1 MEVNNSFIEALFTGL
16 NHEMS
21 RELLWREFPS
31 DQRGSYLRKFWDRTD
46 STVAAGNTEG
56 ADDIANE
63 LHQWN
68 SPLGS
73 NIAVNSQRIVLV
85 IRGQLLQKF
94 PDTLIFAS
102 EAEFSGTPG
111 ISQEELKSAPRQMK
125 TSGETIYPIFTA
137 RLGTDVT
144 LLGFDLS
151 VNEALGKS
159 PVNAALGENAEWLYT
174 ADNAG
179 YFFALQERPG
189 QLRFGLDEEYF
200 TSLTVRPSFWNQLS
214 WDYIGDPRVLLTA
227 YSGFGTVINPEQM
240 TWGESSAEMA
250 NILFRKQ
257 LLFLTHSNNLI

>member
-137 RLGTDVT
+137 KLGTDVT

-151 VNEALGKS
+151 VNEALGT
-159 PVNAALGENAEWLYT
+159 NEQGDYI
-174 ADNAG
+174 NAG

-189 QLRFGLDEEYF
+189 QLRFGLDEY
-200 TSLTVRPSFWNQLS
+200 SPSQSIINWGDLSWNIFEGEKILNCFFDLSQEDLNLNQLEENIAEWGRS
-214 WDYIGDPRVLLTA
+214 SCDMAKITYQKPFLI
-227 YSGFGTVINPEQM
+227 VIN
-240 TWGESSAEMA
+240 A
-250 NILFRKQ
+250 NDIV
-257 LLFLTHSNNLI
+257 I

>member
-111 ISQEELKSAPRQMK
+111 SSQEELKSAPRQMK

-137 RLGTDVT
+137 KLGTDVT

-151 VNEALGKS
+151 VNEALGKN
-159 PVNAALGENAEWLYT
+159 PEGDYI
-174 ADNAG
+174 NAG

-189 QLRFGLDEEYF
+189 QLRFGLDETGAY
-200 TSLTVRPSFWNQLS
+200 SNMNSWNSLS
-214 WDYIGDPRVLLTA
+214 WP
-227 YSGFGTVINPEQM
+227 
-240 TWGESSAEMA
+240 
-250 NILFRKQ
+250 ILFNPPVIDVGTFPHENPPGLIFNDDLGFDSWGKSSSNMVYILNQ
-257 LLFLTHSNNLI
+257 KPFLYLTHSLNLLET